1 MNIDLYSD
9 RAKQAIQSAQS
20 RLPAK
25 RHAIEINYRVR
36 DMDRFLTQLTAAG
49 IAVEKREDYDYGR
62 FAWIRDPE
70 NNRIE
75 LYQPL

>member
-1 MNIDLYSD
+1 MRILSKWIRTFAMSHDHSSESFVRVADLD
-9 RAKQAIQSAQS
+9 RLLAQ
-20 RLPAK
+20 L
-25 RHAIEINYRVR
+25 N
-36 DMDRFLTQLTAAG
+36 AAG
-49 IAVEKREDYDYGR
+49 IAVEQREDYDYGR